1 MTPFRLFFVRIAATL
16 ALGLFSA
23 LHAHATC
30 SVVSA
35 AAASFGTVTSF
46 AVARQPQSTSTT
58 SSGLSCSGALLG
70 LFVIGDQI
78 NASITSANG
87 GKLVGPTGDAVPYTV
102 FADQNYS
109 IKLDLGVTYNWASG
123 QLLNLLGIFGGPAQT
138 LPMYFRTVQGSNVA
152 AGTYTDTLT
161 IAWNWDYCSGIGVL
175 GICLGRDRGSGAAV
189 VPVTITVTNDCMIAA
204 PDVNF
209 GAAPT
214 VASFA
219 PVTGSVSLTCT
230 KGMVYT
236 VGLSSG
242 ANPHASGRRQMANG
256 ANRLQYDIFGPG
268 AAAVWGQSANRAGS
282 GAAADGRSAQ
292 QFPYTARLY
301 PDQPTPAVGTYTDS
315 VVVDVRY

>member
-1 MTPFRLFFVRIAATL
+1 MKPFRKFFAHVAAAL
-16 ALGLFSA
+16 AFGPFAA
-23 LHAHATC
+23 LHAHASC

-35 AAASFGTVTSF
+35 APASFGTVTSF
-46 AVARQPQSTSTT
+46 VAARQPQSTSTT

-78 NASITSANG
+78 NATITSANG
-87 GKLVGPTGDAVPYTV
+87 GKLVGSTGDALPYSV

-109 IKLDLGVTYNWASG
+109 IKLDFGVTYNWASG
-123 QLLNLLGIFGGPAQT
+123 QLLNLLGIFGGPTQT
-138 LPMYFRTVQGSNVA
+138 LPLYFRTIQGSNVA

-161 IAWNWDYCSGIGVL
+161 IAWNWNYCSGIGIL
-175 GICLGRDRGSGAAV
+175 GICLGRDQGSGAAV
-189 VPVTITVTNDCMIAA
+189 VPVTITVTNDCVIAA

-214 VASFA
+214 VAGFA

-236 VGLSSG
+236 VGLSRG
-242 ANPHASGRRQMANG
+242 TNPHASGRRQMANG
-256 ANRLQYDIFGPG
+256 ANRLQYDIFGAG
-268 AAAVWGQSANRAGS
+268 GGAVWGQSTNRAGS
-282 GAAADGRSAQ
+282 GAAADGQSAQ
-292 QFPYTARLY
+292 QFPYTARIY
-301 PDQPTPAVGTYTDS
+301 SDQQTPAVGTYTDS

>member
-1 MTPFRLFFVRIAATL
+1 MKPFCNFFVRTAAAL
-16 ALGLFSA
+16 ALSPFAA
-23 LHAHATC
+23 LHAHASC

-35 AAASFGTVTSF
+35 APASFGTVTSF
-46 AVARQPQSTSTT
+46 VVASQPQSTSTT

-70 LFVIGDQI
+70 LFVIGDKI
-78 NASITSANG
+78 NATITSANG
-87 GKLVGPTGDAVPYTV
+87 GKLVGSTGDSVPYST

-109 IKLDLGVTYNWASG
+109 IKLDFGVTYNWASG

-138 LPMYFRTVQGSNVA
+138 LPLYFRTIQGSNVA

-161 IAWNWDYCSGIGVL
+161 ISWTWNYCSGIGIL
-175 GICLGRDRGSGAAV
+175 GICLGRDQGSGTAV
-189 VPVTITVTNDCMIAA
+189 VPVTITVTNDCVIAA

-214 VASFA
+214 VAGFA

-256 ANRLQYDIFGPG
+256 ANRLQYDIFGTG
-268 AAAVWGQSANRAGS
+268 GGVVWGQSTNRAGS
-282 GAAADGRSAQ
+282 GAAADGQAAQ
-292 QFPYTARLY
+292 QFPYTARIY
-301 PDQPTPAVGTYTDS
+301 SDQQTPAVGTYTDS